1 MHRASAKEPAHSP
14 AKRRRLLPVIGATI
28 VLATFVVKDA
38 WRENLKDLVDSIEN
52 AQNVFLIR
60 DDSKAV
66 TSQLRVIEQKIDRIE
81 QVSTLTTK
89 DPFTGIAVNS
99 QMMIFRELQDN
110 IGTDLDNTARLMDK
124 VPGQEANRN
133 TEEELKKGLVSARES
148 FRQSGVTI
156 ARLTPTITPDGVF
169 PAEARQA
176 IFDASADLSNKTND
190 LWTRTHN
197 LSATVLKEAASELQ
211 VEERN
216 FTWVKIASYILYV
229 LGWTLTLFGKMFGI
243 EDLAVAD

>member
-1 MHRASAKEPAHSP
+1 VRV
-14 AKRRRLLPVIGATI
+14 LPVIGATI
-28 VLATFVVKDA
+28 VLATFIVKDA

-66 TSQLRVIEQKIDRIE
+66 TFQLRVIEQKIDHIE

-89 DPFTGIAVNS
+89 DPFTAIAVNS

-110 IGTDLDNTARLMDK
+110 IETDLDNTTRLMEK
-124 VPGQEANRN
+124 VPGQEANRK
-133 TEEELKKGLVSARES
+133 TVEELKKRLVIARDS

-156 ARLTPTITPDGVF
+156 ARLIPTVTPDGVF
-169 PAEARQA
+169 PGQARQA
-176 IFDASADLSNKTND
+176 IFDTSVDLSNKTND

-197 LSATVLKEAASELQ
+197 LSATVLNEAASELQ
-211 VEERN
+211 VEEKHFR
-216 FTWVKIASYILYV
+216 WVKIASYILYV
-229 LGWTLTLFGKMFGI
+229 LGWTLTLFGKVFGI
-243 EDLAVAD
+243 EELAVAD